1 MRTIKVRTNPCLEN
15 PIPLIN
21 HQLKINFATGKKRE
35 SKSFMPQLQT
45 ASNDASPKDY
55 RIKKV
60 EYYRAKIKSEVKKA
74 IDGVLLDD
82 RLPGRL

>member
-1 MRTIKVRTNPCLEN
+1 MD
-15 PIPLIN
+15 
-21 HQLKINFATGKKRE
+21 HQLKFNFATGKKRE

-60 EYYRAKIKSEVKKA
+60 EYYRDKIKSEVKKA
-74 IDGVLLDD
+74 IDGVSLDN
-82 RLPGRL
+82 RLSGRF